1 MPAKSLQD
9 RYESLGEKGRKNV
22 ILMLAIIGIVLFF
35 GGIIAII
42 IWLWNSGLLF
52 PLTAVSIGG
61 LLLQF
66 ALFLKR
72 TYF

>member
-22 ILMLAIIGIVLFF
+22 ILILAIIGIILFF

-42 IWLWNSGLLF
+42 IWLWNSGLRF
-52 PLTAVSIGG
+52 PLIAVSIGG